1 MFCSSKQYLAKMA
14 ALETNVL
21 KGFGCS
27 IRRDIIKQ
35 SLPPFSIP
43 KSSNFLKLKLCSR
56 MTLSAA
62 LLNNFKYVDEES
74 KEKSMSVKCNAY
86 QSRRS
91 EPIQIGIEFLSQQAA
106 QIDMQK
112 LKIGVYFAT
121 WWALNVVF
129 NIYNK
134 KVLNAFPFPWLV
146 STLALATGSLMML
159 VSWTFKIVQ
168 APETD
173 LEFWKALFPVK

>member
-1 MFCSSKQYLAKMA
+1 
-14 ALETNVL
+14 
-21 KGFGCS
+21 
-27 IRRDIIKQ
+27 
-35 SLPPFSIP
+35 
-43 KSSNFLKLKLCSR
+43 